1 MVSTHANPSDARV
14 ESEPSEWTCD
24 ERCYRPNIDLYETVN
39 EWTLVAEMPG
49 VGVNGFEVSI
59 DNRTLAIHGRAKPRQ
74 TDDTRYIF
82 REYGVGDYRAVF
94 TLADDVDTQ
103 RISAEYAD
111 GELTLHLPRTEAAK
125 RRTIEV
131 RSMS

>member
-1 MVSTHANPSDARV
+1 MVTTHANPSDAKV
-14 ESEPSEWTCD
+14 ESERNERNCD
-24 ERCYRPNIDLYETVN
+24 ERCYRPNIDLFETAD

-49 VGVNGFEVSI
+49 VGVNGFDVSI
-59 DNRTLAIHGRAKPRQ
+59 DNQTLVIHGRARPRQ
-74 TDDTRYIF
+74 ADDTRYIF

-111 GELTLHLPRTEAAK
+111 GELTLHLPRAEAAK

-131 RSMS
+131 RPAS